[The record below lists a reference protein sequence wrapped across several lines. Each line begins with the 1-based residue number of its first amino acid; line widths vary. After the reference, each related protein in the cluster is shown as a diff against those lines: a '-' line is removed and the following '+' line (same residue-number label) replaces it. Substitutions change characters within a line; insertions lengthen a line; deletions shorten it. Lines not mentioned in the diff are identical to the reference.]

1 MKKETERKRDRNK
14 EILYTRNILRTNSK
28 SPAPHTYAQGAVNT
42 KKMKDNR

>member
-28 SPAPHTYAQGAVNT
+28 SPAPHTAPTTPELRPGGGKY
-42 KKMKDNR
+42 